1 MDRFRDTLLALGLPG
16 LFLIAV
22 LDSTGLPLP
31 GGVDIVLMLLAW
43 QQPALFVVIALAA
56 AAGSTIGCLV
66 LYRVGRTGGE
76 LALRRL
82 DPEKRRWV
90 TEKVLAN
97 DILAMMVA
105 VLAPPPLPTK
115 VFMLVAGGVGMPVS
129 RFVAAVFA
137 GRMIRFGGEAYLAVR
152 LGDQALETLQRYYP
166 LVGAVLAGAVVVYLV
181 VKWLRRRRAHAAT
194 GG

>member
-1 MDRFRDTLLALGLPG
+1 MDRFRDSLLALGVPG

-22 LDSTGLPLP
+22 LDSAGVPLP
-31 GGVDIVLMLLAW
+31 GSVDIVLVLLSW
-43 QQPALFVVIALAA
+43 QQPSLFAVIAVVAA
-56 AAGSTIGCLV
+56 VGSTIGCLV

-76 LALRRL
+76 MAARRL
-82 DPEKRRWV
+82 DPEKRQWV
-90 TEKVLAN
+90 TGKVLEN

-115 VFMLVAGGVGMPVS
+115 VFMLVAGAVGMPVP

-166 LVGAVLAGAVVVYLV
+166 LAGALLGVGVVVYLV
-181 VKWLRRRRAHAAT
+181 VKWLRRRRARAAT
-194 GG
+194 G